1 MRYMLVGYS
10 FEPRPNSRTLGA
22 AASFATS
29 GLSMS
34 ECSHSKNQFNERK
47 QDWVVE
53 KFWLRLLQGFNAIQ
67 AVSCFHLMGSGS
79 SSKMTSRANGPLG
92 KLIRIST
99 SFPGFSLFL
108 RESTL
113 IAAGHVNPQNLG
125 ANKNLPQGRGS
136 KIIKLSLLWE
146 RHKIDCWACKLERHY
161 FEVYRS
167 QEQVYGQVFHI
178 IHVLLPWKWFKS
190 LLTRRK

>member
-1 MRYMLVGYS
+1 MNES
-10 FEPRPNSRTLGA
+10 
-22 AASFATS
+22 
-29 GLSMS
+29 
-34 ECSHSKNQFNERK
+34 SHSKNQFDERK

-53 KFWLRLLQGFNAIQ
+53 KFWLQPPQRLNAIQ
-67 AVSCFHLMGSGS
+67 AVSFFHLTDSGS

-108 RESTL
+108 QERTL

-125 ANKNLPQGRGS
+125 ANKNLPQGRSS
-136 KIIKLSLLWE
+136 KIIKLSLLSE
-146 RHKIDCWACKLERHY
+146 RHKIRCWACKLERHY

-167 QEQVYGQVFHI
+167 QEQVYGQGFSYYTRAFA
-178 IHVLLPWKWFKS
+178 WKWFKS